1 MLLELLLRLLVWRPG
16 ISSVVIAM
24 SSLDRESDVRY
35 RGEGERRRKSGGSG
49 NDVPSKA
56 SSFPVQQLV
65 LPISAFAQRIDRH
78 SRQLGVYRILA

>member
-1 MLLELLLRLLVWRPG
+1 MLLGLLLRLLVWRPG
-16 ISSVVIAM
+16 ISSIA
-24 SSLDRESDVRY
+24 LAISDVDVGSMRDVKW
-35 RGEGERRRKSGGSG
+35 RGIIVMRSGK
-49 NDVPSKA
+49 DIPSTT